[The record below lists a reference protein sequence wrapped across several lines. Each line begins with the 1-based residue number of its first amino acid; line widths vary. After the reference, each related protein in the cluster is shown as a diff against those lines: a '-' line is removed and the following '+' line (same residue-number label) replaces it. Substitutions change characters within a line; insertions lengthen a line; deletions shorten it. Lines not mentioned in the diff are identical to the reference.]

1 MRQLLAVVALSD
13 ATTTTTAIVVMVA
26 DGVIAVIG
34 VNSHND
40 VKNNN
45 IFVVTGIMT
54 TPTFT
59 PP

>member
-13 ATTTTTAIVVMVA
+13 DATTTAIVVMVA

-45 IFVVTGIMT
+45 IFVVTGIIT
-54 TPTFT
+54 SPIFT
-59 PP
+59 PS

>member
-13 ATTTTTAIVVMVA
+13 DATTTAIVVMVA

-45 IFVVTGIMT
+45 ITGIIT
-54 TPTFT
+54 SPTFT
-59 PP
+59 PS